1 MMAAPKRDGIRCY
14 AVAALGLEGLLAAEL
29 HALGIAGRADRG
41 GVAWTGDPASLYRA
55 NLWSRTATR
64 VLVRVA
70 RFRATSFWELERR
83 GDAVPWGELLPAGAE
98 VAFRVTSRKSRLY
111 HSDAV
116 AQRLAASVMKG
127 VPGARRVDAPADD
140 GDEEEAVAAAGRPP
154 QLVVARLDHDELTL
168 SIDSSGAPLHM
179 RGYRQAVG
187 RAPLRET
194 LAAALLLAS
203 GWTPDLP
210 LVDPMCGSG
219 VVPLEAALMACRIA
233 PGLAGA
239 AREPRAFAF
248 TAWPEFQRD
257 VWAHCVDDARSV
269 ALESAAA
276 PILGFDRDAGAIAAA
291 RSNAERAGLAAQVHF
306 EAAPISALRVP
317 EGAPGW
323 VVTNPPYGVR
333 VGVPA
338 EIRRLYAAFGRALRE
353 RAPGWRLA
361 MLSPEP
367 RLDAITASEAG
378 LRLEERLRTRNGG
391 IPVRVLA

>member
-1 MMAAPKRDGIRCY
+1 MTPASKRDGIRCY
-14 AVAALGLEGLLAAEL
+14 AVAAPGLEGLVAAEL

-55 NLWSRTATR
+55 NLWLRTATR

-83 GDAVPWGELLPAGAE
+83 GDAVPWAELLPPGAE

-127 VPGARRVDAPADD
+127 VPGARRVDAPVDD
-140 GDEEEAVAAAGRPP
+140 GDEEHAAAAGSSP
-154 QLVVARLDHDELTL
+154 QLVVARLDHDEVTL
-168 SIDSSGAPLHM
+168 SVDSSGAPLHV

-203 GWTPDLP
+203 GWAPDQP

-219 VVPLEAALMACRIA
+219 VIPLEAALMACRIA

-248 TAWPEFQRD
+248 TAWPAFLREE
-257 VWAHCVDDARSV
+257 WARCIDDARSV
-269 ALESAAA
+269 ALESAPA
-276 PILGFDRDAGAIAAA
+276 PILGFDRDDGAIAAA
-291 RSNAERAGLAAQVHF
+291 RANAERAGLAAEVRF

-317 EGAPGW
+317 EGEPGW

-378 LRLEERLRTRNGG
+378 LRLAERLRTRNGG
-391 IPVRVLA
+391 IPVRVVA